1 MLWNLLTAG
10 IFGTDYYIKKKIN
23 TSEKKDLK
31 EKCLGGRLIVRNC
44 HNHGMMLGIL
54 KNKDK
59 EFLRDLASMVL
70 GGAIWEYIR
79 TSGEK
84 GTRISKLG
92 LSMILGGG
100 LNNYTERRRKGYV
113 TDYMSLNVENPK
125 LKKVV
130 FNISDLFIFTG
141 TIYNSPRYS
150 FRLVLANQTIFI
162 QWHSATLTNKLPWR
176 TQKRI
181 D

>member
-70 GGAIWEYIR
+70 GG
-79 TSGEK
+79 
-84 GTRISKLG
+84 
-92 LSMILGGG
+92 G

-113 TDYMSLNVENPK
+113 TDYVSLNVENPK

-141 TIYNSPRYS
+141 ALLWGGSE
-150 FRLVLANQTIFI
+150 IF
-162 QWHSATLTNKLPWR
+162 SEKE
-176 TQKRI
+176 K
-181 D
+181 

>member
-10 IFGTDYYIKKKIN
+10 IFSTDYYIKKKIN
-23 TSEKKDLK
+23 TSEKKNQ
-31 EKCLGGRLIVRNC
+31 KCLGGRLIVRNC

-54 KNKDK
+54 KNIDK
-59 EFLRDLASMVL
+59 ELLRNLASMVL

-113 TDYMSLNVENPK
+113 TDYVSLNVENPK

-130 FNISDLFIFTG
+130 FNVSDLFIFAG
-141 TIYNSPRYS
+141 ALLWGGRE
-150 FRLVLANQTIFI
+150 IF
-162 QWHSATLTNKLPWR
+162 SEKE
-176 TQKRI
+176 K
-181 D
+181 

>member
-1 MLWNLLTAG
+1 
-10 IFGTDYYIKKKIN
+10 
-23 TSEKKDLK
+23 
-31 EKCLGGRLIVRNC
+31 
-44 HNHGMMLGIL
+44 
-54 KNKDK
+54 
-59 EFLRDLASMVL
+59 MVL

-113 TDYMSLNVENPK
+113 TDYVSLNVENPK

-141 TIYNSPRYS
+141 ALLWGRSE
-150 FRLVLANQTIFI
+150 IF
-162 QWHSATLTNKLPWR
+162 SEKKNK
-176 TQKRI
+176 
-181 D
+181 

>member
-1 MLWNLLTAG
+1 MLWNLLTVG

-23 TSEKKDLK
+23 TSEEKNLKK
-31 EKCLGGRLIVRNC
+31 KCLGGRLIVRNC

-54 KNKDK
+54 KNIDK
-59 EFLRDLASMVL
+59 ELLRNLASMVL

-113 TDYMSLNVENPK
+113 TDYVSLNVENPK
-125 LKKVV
+125 FKKVV
-130 FNISDLFIFTG
+130 FNISDLFIFSG
-141 TIYNSPRYS
+141 ALLWGGRE
-150 FRLVLANQTIFI
+150 IF
-162 QWHSATLTNKLPWR
+162 SEKE
-176 TQKRI
+176 K
-181 D
+181 

>member
-70 GGAIWEYIR
+70 GGSIWEYIR
-79 TSGEK
+79 TFGGK

-113 TDYMSLNVENPK
+113 TDYVSLNVENPK

-141 TIYNSPRYS
+141 ALLWGGSE
-150 FRLVLANQTIFI
+150 IF
-162 QWHSATLTNKLPWR
+162 SEKE
-176 TQKRI
+176 K
-181 D
+181 

>member
-23 TSEKKDLK
+23 TLEEKNLK
-31 EKCLGGRLIVRNC
+31 KKYLGGRLIVRNC

-54 KNKDK
+54 KNIEK
-59 EFLRDLASMVL
+59 ELLRNLASMVL

-100 LNNYTERRRKGYV
+100 LNNYTERRRTGYV
-113 TDYMSLNVENPK
+113 TDHVSLNVENPK
-125 LKKVV
+125 LKNVV
-130 FNISDLFIFTG
+130 FNVSDLFIFAG
-141 TIYNSPRYS
+141 
-150 FRLVLANQTIFI
+150 VLLWGGREIF
-162 QWHSATLTNKLPWR
+162 SEKE
-176 TQKRI
+176 K
-181 D
+181 

>member
-1 MLWNLLTAG
+1 MLWNLLTVG

-23 TSEKKDLK
+23 TSEEKNLKK
-31 EKCLGGRLIVRNC
+31 KCLGSRLIVRIC

-54 KNKDK
+54 KNIDK
-59 EFLRDLASMVL
+59 ELLRNLSSMVL
-70 GGAIWEYIR
+70 GGVIWEYIR

-113 TDYMSLNVENPK
+113 TDYVSLNVKNKEIRK
-125 LKKVV
+125 IV
-130 FNISDLFIFTG
+130 FNLSDVCIAAG
-141 TIYNSPRYS
+141 TILWAAGNLFSYR
-150 FRLVLANQTIFI
+150 
-162 QWHSATLTNKLPWR
+162 K
-176 TQKRI
+176 K
-181 D
+181 

>member
-1 MLWNLLTAG
+1 MEFTDGGNLWYRLLYKEENQHIG
-10 IFGTDYYIKKKIN
+10 REK
-23 TSEKKDLK
+23 SE
-31 EKCLGGRLIVRNC
+31 EKVRNC

-54 KNKDK
+54 KNIDK
-59 EFLRDLASMVL
+59 ELLRNLASMVL

-113 TDYMSLNVENPK
+113 TDYVSLNVENPK

-130 FNISDLFIFTG
+130 FNVSDLFIFAG
-141 TIYNSPRYS
+141 ALLWGGRE
-150 FRLVLANQTIFI
+150 IF
-162 QWHSATLTNKLPWR
+162 SEKE
-176 TQKRI
+176 K
-181 D
+181 

>member
-70 GGAIWEYIR
+70 GGAIRSEECRVGKECLRLCRSRW
-79 TSGEK
+79 
-84 GTRISKLG
+84 
-92 LSMILGGG
+92 
-100 LNNYTERRRKGYV
+100 
-113 TDYMSLNVENPK
+113 
-125 LKKVV
+125 
-130 FNISDLFIFTG
+130 
-141 TIYNSPRYS
+141 SPY
-150 FRLVLANQTIFI
+150 
-162 QWHSATLTNKLPWR
+162 H
-176 TQKRI
+176 
-181 D
+181 

>member
-23 TSEKKDLK
+23 TLEEKNLK
-31 EKCLGGRLIVRNC
+31 KKYLGGRLIVRNC

-54 KNKDK
+54 KNIDK
-59 EFLRDLASMVL
+59 ELLRNLASMVL

-113 TDYMSLNVENPK
+113 TPELN
-125 LKKVV
+125 
-130 FNISDLFIFTG
+130 I
-141 TIYNSPRYS
+141 
-150 FRLVLANQTIFI
+150 
-162 QWHSATLTNKLPWR
+162 
-176 TQKRI
+176 
-181 D
+181 

>member
-79 TSGEK
+79 TF
-84 GTRISKLG
+84 
-92 LSMILGGG
+92 G

-113 TDYMSLNVENPK
+113 TDYVSLNVENPK

-141 TIYNSPRYS
+141 ALLWGGSE
-150 FRLVLANQTIFI
+150 IF
-162 QWHSATLTNKLPWR
+162 SEKE
-176 TQKRI
+176 K
-181 D
+181 

>member
-23 TSEKKDLK
+23 TLEEKNLK
-31 EKCLGGRLIVRNC
+31 KKYLGGRLIVRNC

-54 KNKDK
+54 KNIDK
-59 EFLRDLASMVL
+59 ELLRNLASMVL

-113 TDYMSLNVENPK
+113 TDYVSLNV
-125 LKKVV
+125 KKKEIRKIV
-130 FNISDLFIFTG
+130 FNLSDVCIVAG
-141 TIYNSPRYS
+141 TILWAAGNLFSYR
-150 FRLVLANQTIFI
+150 
-162 QWHSATLTNKLPWR
+162 K
-176 TQKRI
+176 K
-181 D
+181 

>member
-59 EFLRDLASMVL
+59 
-70 GGAIWEYIR
+70 
-79 TSGEK
+79 
-84 GTRISKLG
+84 
-92 LSMILGGG
+92 
-100 LNNYTERRRKGYV
+100 N
-113 TDYMSLNVENPK
+113 
-125 LKKVV
+125 
-130 FNISDLFIFTG
+130 LFINPVFKEV
-141 TIYNSPRYS
+141 RYKED
-150 FRLVLANQTIFI
+150 LN
-162 QWHSATLTNKLPWR
+162 
-176 TQKRI
+176 TQIEKYI
-181 D
+181 